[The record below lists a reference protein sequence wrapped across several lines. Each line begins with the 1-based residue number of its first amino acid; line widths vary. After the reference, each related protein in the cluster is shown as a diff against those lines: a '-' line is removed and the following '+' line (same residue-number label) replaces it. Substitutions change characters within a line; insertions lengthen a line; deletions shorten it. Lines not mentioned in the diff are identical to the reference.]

1 MSKFIFC
8 NIAHMKYYR
17 GITDDDKPANGGQY
31 VTKTGKA
38 YECYNFFPVN
48 HFCYGYFQH
57 VGGKLDLARVDK
69 AGRNS
74 DVLHGITVIFVANR
88 KIVGYYENA
97 DMFRY
102 WQSFVEP
109 EFDKDHE
116 DWQHWFQA
124 REENVFLIPD
134 EKRNFEIPT
143 ASKNGSGKGMG
154 QANIWY
160 ADSKWAIENFLPKV
174 EKYLDSIRG
183 KYPVE
188 FLTAAD
194 INKKIPPTNI
204 SVEDLFDR
212 ADERFNA
219 GQYLQA
225 LQIFN
230 YLIEEDLTPYEICSA
245 RYKMALS
252 LEKLLLY
259 DEAVENYKQAIQEF
273 NRLKD
278 EEKLSPVDLD
288 CTWQL
293 GRIYTVMK
301 ESSLAYSMWEKLF
314 NEEKDLSEKC
324 AALVNMMDISQAEE
338 KLSQLRR
345 LIAIYD
351 ALNTDEFKED
361 VQEFR
366 EILAENI

>member
-57 VGGKLDLARVDK
+57 VGEKLDLARVDK

-102 WQSFVEP
+102 CQNFVEP

-116 DWQHWFQA
+116 YWDHWFQT
-124 REENVFLIPD
+124 REENAFLIPD

-160 ADSKWAIENFLPKV
+160 ADSEWAIENFLPKV

-183 KYPVE
+183 KYPIE

-194 INKKIPPTNI
+194 INKKIPPTNS

-212 ADERFNA
+212 ADKMFNA
-219 GQYLQA
+219 GQYLRA

-230 YLIEEDLTPYEICSA
+230 YLIEEDLTPYEICNA
-245 RYKMALS
+245 RYNIALS

-259 DEAVENYKQAIQEF
+259 DEAVENYKRAIQDF

-278 EEKLSPVDLD
+278 EEKLNPVGLD
-288 CTWQL
+288 CVWQL

-301 ESSLAYSMWEKLF
+301 K
-314 NEEKDLSEKC
+314 
-324 AALVNMMDISQAEE
+324 I
-338 KLSQLRR
+338 R
-345 LIAIYD
+345 LPIQCGKNFLMKKKTFTKNAR
-351 ALNTDEFKED
+351 L
-361 VQEFR
+361 
-366 EILAENI
+366 